1 MRQLIL
7 VEERSD
13 PGENGAVFPPVQVK
27 STSKIQFKNV
37 NLYRRLNYFAIY
49 NRIMLFFLS

>member
-27 STSKIQFKNV
+27 KNT
-37 NLYRRLNYFAIY
+37 L
-49 NRIMLFFLS
+49 

>member
-27 STSKIQFKNV
+27 KKNFV
-37 NLYRRLNYFAIY
+37 NIDYNCSFLTIRLFCHI
-49 NRIMLFFLS
+49 NRI

>member
-27 STSKIQFKNV
+27 STFKI
-37 NLYRRLNYFAIY
+37 
-49 NRIMLFFLS
+49 

>member
-27 STSKIQFKNV
+27 KELCKYSLQ
-37 NLYRRLNYFAIY
+37 
-49 NRIMLFFLS
+49 LFFFND